1 MQGYRPDWVDF
12 IVIVVMSLVSLAV
25 TSRLGY
31 QVSNRKMVNVVAIVV
46 AAILSV
52 IVRTILRHFDI

>member
-12 IVIVVMSLVSLAV
+12 IVIVVLSLVSLAV

>member
-52 IVRTILRHFDI
+52 IVRTILRHFGI